1 MGRPGSLGSRVL
13 PGEGGTVRVTRRPTC
28 PVPPAGT
35 GGLPTVPA
43 LACVGLLVLG
53 VQLAFGQVGEAD
65 ADGGQGLRVVRLHDV
80 AQEPHPKFLGAGRK
94 GVLGSACDTVPA
106 GLLHPASSIS
116 SLTSPPSNPRS
127 PREAHWAYNL
137 AVLANCDDQF
147 LCVNLASERTQL
159 FNQALI

>member
-65 ADGGQGLRVVRLHDV
+65 ADGGQGLRVVRVHDV
-80 AQEPHPKFLGAGRK
+80 AREPHPKFLGRAVR
-94 GVLGSACDTVPA
+94 GSWDQPSWALHSLMMRWSAPPPPPLPQQRCLSLATPEPHSDLLTDCLSPA
-106 GLLHPASSIS
+106 QLHCPAWIS
-116 SLTSPPSNPRS
+116 
-127 PREAHWAYNL
+127 
-137 AVLANCDDQF
+137 AN
-147 LCVNLASERTQL
+147 A
-159 FNQALI
+159 I